1 MSSGEES
8 RLNQAVRSLW
18 ESKAAYWDERMGDGG
33 NEFQS
38 TLVDPAAERLLS
50 IEPGELVL
58 DVASGSGIMSRRL
71 ASLGARVVGIDFS
84 ETFIDLAARRSGAL
98 AERIEYAVVD
108 CTDAGQLLA
117 LGEARFDAAV
127 CNMALMDMS
136 DIEALFQTL
145 PRLLKPGGR
154 FVFTIQHP
162 CFNSNAVQAM
172 AEESE
177 PGGDVVYSIKILGYL
192 QVPAGTGAGMPGEPN
207 PHYYFHRP
215 LSELLGIC
223 FRAGWVMDGI
233 EEPAFPVDD
242 TPQRVFSWRKYTGIP
257 PVLAV
262 RLRPA

>member
-1 MSSGEES
+1 MSDTGGSG
-8 RLNQAVRSLW
+8 LNQEVRSLW
-18 ESKAAYWDERMGDGG
+18 ESKASYWDERMGDGG

-38 TLVDPAAERLLS
+38 TLVDPSAERLLE
-50 IEPGELVL
+50 IQPGELVL
-58 DVASGSGIMSRRL
+58 DVACGSGIMSRRL
-71 ASLGARVVGIDFS
+71 ASIGARVVGIDFS
-84 ETFIDLAARRSGAL
+84 ETFIELAARRSGEL
-98 AERIEYAVVD
+98 AERIDYRVVD
-108 CTDAGQLLA
+108 CTNSEQLLA

-127 CNMALMDMS
+127 CNMALMDMAEIQPLLS
-136 DIEALFQTL
+136 TL
-145 PRLLKPGGR
+145 PRLVKPGGR

-177 PGGDVVYSIKILGYL
+177 PGGEVIYAIKILEYL
-192 QVPAGTGAGMPGEPN
+192 HVPAGTGAGMPGEPN

-223 FRAGWVMDGI
+223 FKAGWVMDGI

-262 RLRPA
+262 RLLPS